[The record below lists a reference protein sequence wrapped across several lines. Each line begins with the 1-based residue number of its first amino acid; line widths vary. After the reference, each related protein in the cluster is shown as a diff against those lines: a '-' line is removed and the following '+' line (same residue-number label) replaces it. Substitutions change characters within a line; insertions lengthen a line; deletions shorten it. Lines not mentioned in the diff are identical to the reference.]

1 MFPQFAAQD
10 EPELDLH
17 VPERYRPSV
26 RIGTCSWKYDSWKG
40 LVYRRGRAYGPMDY
54 LGDYAAILDTVEID
68 QWFWSLF
75 GDTVSLPDADV
86 VRRYAESVPDRFTF
100 TVKAPNALT
109 LTHTPVRDR
118 SGEGGMPLGDKLG
131 SVMLQFGYLNRGQM
145 PSLTA
150 FIDRLGA
157 FLASVSD
164 GVCLAVEVRNP
175 QFLRPA
181 LYDLLSRHGAGLVLT
196 DGYHLPPVRDVFDGV
211 GALPGQ
217 FCVLRLLGN
226 DRRGIEVRTKERW
239 DRVVEPRDAALSDI
253 AAILGRIVEQGAE
266 AFVNVNNHYE
276 GSAPRTIGR
285 LIEVLRSRSE
295 GASPALPEV

>member
-1 MFPQFAAQD
+1 
-10 EPELDLH
+10 
-17 VPERYRPSV
+17 
-26 RIGTCSWKYDSWKG
+26 
-40 LVYRRGRAYGPMDY
+40 MDY

-118 SGEGGMPLGDKLG
+118 SGEGGMPNAAFLDAALFERFLDRLAPLGDKLG